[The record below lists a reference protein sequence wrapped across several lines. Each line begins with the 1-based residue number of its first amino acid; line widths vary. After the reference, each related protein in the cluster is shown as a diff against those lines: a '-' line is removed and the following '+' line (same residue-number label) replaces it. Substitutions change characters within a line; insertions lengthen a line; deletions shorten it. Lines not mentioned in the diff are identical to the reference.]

1 MRAWTFVMSWPST
14 STLESVP
21 NYTLLDQERMSKA
34 KRYFAWQG
42 RLVRPHLGWR
52 VVEFGCGTG
61 NFTGMLLDREA
72 VIAVDVEPECLDR
85 LRARYSDRANLNI
98 LPIDEN
104 GSEITQI
111 ARFRPDSCVCLNVL
125 EHIEDD
131 RRALAQM
138 ASILPSRGVIVLIVP
153 AFPALSG
160 PIDRRLGHFRRYR
173 RASLRKLA
181 LEVGLNIEKLRYM
194 NLAGFFGWWMNSRL
208 FHLEIQ
214 SSTQIAIFDRWV
226 VPVLSRIE
234 SAIAPPFG
242 QSLFAVLRKP

>member
-1 MRAWTFVMSWPST
+1 MNLPST

-42 RLVRPHLGWR
+42 RLVLPYLGRR

-85 LRARYSDRANLNI
+85 LRERYGDRPNLHI
-98 LPIDEN
+98 LPIDES
-104 GSEITQI
+104 GSGIAQV
-111 ARFRPDSCVCLNVL
+111 ARFEPDSCVCLNVI

-131 RRALAQM
+131 GRALRQM
-138 ASILPSRGVIVLIVP
+138 ASILPSGGVIVLIVP
-153 AFPALSG
+153 AFVALSG
-160 PIDRRLGHFRRYR
+160 PIDRHLGHYRRYR
-173 RASLRKLA
+173 RASMRTLA
-181 LEVGLNIEKLRYM
+181 ADAGLNVEKLRYM
-194 NLAGFFGWWMNSRL
+194 NLVGFFGWWMNSRI

-214 SSTQIAIFDRWV
+214 SSAQIAVFEKCV
-226 VPVLSRIE
+226 VPVMSRIE
-234 SAIAPPFG
+234 SVIAPPFG
-242 QSLFAVLRKP
+242 QSLFAVLRKS

>member
-1 MRAWTFVMSWPST
+1 MSFPST
-14 STLESVP
+14 NALESVSS
-21 NYTLLDQERMSKA
+21 YTLLDQERMSEA

-42 RLVRPHLGWR
+42 RLVRPYLGQR

-85 LRARYSDRANLNI
+85 LRQRYGDRRNLHI
-98 LPIDEN
+98 LPIDET
-104 GSEITQI
+104 GSGISQL
-111 ARFRPDSCVCLNVL
+111 ARFQPDSCVCLNVL

-131 RRALAQM
+131 RRALQQM
-138 ASILPSRGVIVLIVP
+138 ASILPSGGVIVLIVP
-153 AFPALSG
+153 AFPSLSG
-160 PIDRRLGHFRRYR
+160 PIDRHLGHFRRYR
-173 RASLRKLA
+173 RGSMRTLA
-181 LEVGLNIEKLRYM
+181 AEAGLNVEKLRFM
-194 NLAGFFGWWMNSRL
+194 NLVGFFGWWMNARV
-208 FHLEIQ
+208 FRMEIQ
-214 SSTQIAIFDRWV
+214 SSAQIAIFDNCV